1 MKMIIPCSRVSTMT
15 SRVSTMTN
23 SVVTFFLLLL
33 LLAFS
38 NTADGFLRPTPFAPK
53 NHLSVR
59 WAVDSE
65 ADALLEKAAALRRE
79 AEALEADDALPAEA
93 GQIGGTTKQ
102 QATAAA
108 EQRALRRLKM
118 NLPISKPDFSVVDE
132 DVEFAPALPLGTSEL
147 LKLTAPLP
155 LGIILEEG
163 GEQEGK
169 EDHDDGG
176 NDGTSSGS
184 PVGRGFTWVAE
195 VGGGSNG
202 EAAGVRPGDV
212 LRACTAVKVQMEMP
226 TWQLL
231 GGGIGRPRPFRFIY
245 SVDQRPFEEV
255 MDAVGSNRL
264 DPEARDVTLVV
275 ERPSA
280 PPPPPE

>member
-1 MKMIIPCSRVSTMT
+1 MCEAAPTLSLGYVCATGFYMSVANLVSMQ
-15 SRVSTMTN
+15 
-23 SVVTFFLLLL
+23 
-33 LLAFS
+33 
-38 NTADGFLRPTPFAPK
+38 
-53 NHLSVR
+53 
-59 WAVDSE
+59 
-65 ADALLEKAAALRRE
+65 
-79 AEALEADDALPAEA
+79 ADD
-93 GQIGGTTKQ
+93 
-102 QATAAA
+102 
-108 EQRALRRLKM
+108 
-118 NLPISKPDFSVVDE
+118 D
-132 DVEFAPALPLGTSEL
+132 
-147 LKLTAPLP
+147 
-155 LGIILEEG
+155 
-163 GEQEGK
+163 
-169 EDHDDGG
+169 G

-195 VGGGSNG
+195 GGGGSNG
-202 EAAGVRPGDV
+202 EAAGVRAGDV